1 MKCGQCGGEAPADS
15 AFCPHCGAQLSDA
28 EPATAAPAP
37 TGAARLQP
45 AASTAGGPAAEQSH
59 WSGSY
64 SPKAMIGWIVGAA
77 LLSIL
82 VIVAIS
88 MAGGDR
94 SVWMWAFLGIVVLW
108 CAVGLVAWYQ
118 KVSVRYE
125 LTTHRLFHERG
136 FLSRTRDRI
145 EVIDI
150 DDVTLTQGPIER
162 MLNVGTILVRS
173 SDTTTPMLR
182 MAGIDDA
189 RRVTD
194 MIDNTRRAERQRRGI
209 FMENL

>member
-15 AFCPHCGAQLSDA
+15 AFCPHCGAQVGVAAAAMA
-28 EPATAAPAP
+28 ETAP

-45 AASTAGGPAAEQSH
+45 GTAAAAGQADEQTQ

-64 SPKAMIGWIVGAA
+64 SAKAMIGWIVGAA

-82 VIVAIS
+82 VVVAVS

-94 SVWMWAFLGIVVLW
+94 SVWVWVFLGLVILW
-108 CAVGLVAWYQ
+108 AAIGLVALYQ
-118 KVSVRYE
+118 RWSVRYE
-125 LTTHRLFHERG
+125 LTTYRLFHERG
-136 FLSRTRDRI
+136 FLKRTRDRI

-162 MLNVGTILVRS
+162 MLNVGTIVVRS
-173 SDTTTPMLR
+173 SDTTSPTLQMV
-182 MAGIDDA
+182 GI
-189 RRVTD
+189 
-194 MIDNTRRAERQRRGI
+194 
-209 FMENL
+209 